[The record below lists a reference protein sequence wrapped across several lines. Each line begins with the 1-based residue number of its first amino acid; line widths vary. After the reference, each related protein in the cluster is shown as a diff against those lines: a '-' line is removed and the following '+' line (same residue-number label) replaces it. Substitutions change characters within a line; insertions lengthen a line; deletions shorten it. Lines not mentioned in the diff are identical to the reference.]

1 MIGEG
6 KPVLRLCDFELRNV
20 KVEMNSGTDLSEC
33 CRTEIR
39 TSKGFF
45 ELKR

>member
-6 KPVLRLCDFELRNV
+6 KWVLRLCGFELRNA
-20 KVEMNSGTDLSEC
+20 KVEMNSGTNLSEC

-45 ELKR
+45 